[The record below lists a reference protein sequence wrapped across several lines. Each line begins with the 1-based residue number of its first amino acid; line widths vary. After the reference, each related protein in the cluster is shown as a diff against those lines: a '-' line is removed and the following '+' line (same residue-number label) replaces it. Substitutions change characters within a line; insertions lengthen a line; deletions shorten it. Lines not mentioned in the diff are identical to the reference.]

1 MPSRFEVIGLVGLPE
16 FKQGDDLVGE
26 ILRVAERMNV
36 GVRDGDVFVV
46 SQKIVSKV
54 EGRLVNLADV
64 APSELARK
72 VALLC
77 EKDARFVELVLRE
90 SRSVEYVAPGH
101 LIVTTKR
108 GITCANAGI
117 DVSNV
122 MGDPEWVLLLP
133 EDPDASAKRIRLEIE
148 RRAGKSVG
156 VIICDTHGRTL
167 REGQVN
173 VSIGSSGILPFRDYR
188 GVNDSKG
195 YLLRV
200 KQIAAADEVAGA
212 AELVIGQA
220 QERIPVAVVRGLEVA
235 SGDASSSE
243 LNMPKEKWFFKPDKA
258 HTIDMESIRR

>member
-1 MPSRFEVIGLVGLPE
+1 
-16 FKQGDDLVGE
+16 
-26 ILRVAERMNV
+26 
-36 GVRDGDVFVV
+36 
-46 SQKIVSKV
+46 
-54 EGRLVNLADV
+54 
-64 APSELARK
+64 
-72 VALLC
+72 
-77 EKDARFVELVLRE
+77 
-90 SRSVEYVAPGH
+90 
-101 LIVTTKR
+101 
-108 GITCANAGI
+108 
-117 DVSNV
+117 
-122 MGDPEWVLLLP
+122 
-133 EDPDASAKRIRLEIE
+133 
-148 RRAGKSVG
+148 